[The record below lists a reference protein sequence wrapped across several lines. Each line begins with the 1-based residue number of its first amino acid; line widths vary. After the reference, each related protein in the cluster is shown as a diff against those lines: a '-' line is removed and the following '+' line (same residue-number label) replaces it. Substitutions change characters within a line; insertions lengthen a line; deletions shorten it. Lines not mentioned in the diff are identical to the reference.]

1 MKNQLGEDVGDSIR
15 ILYGGSANG
24 KNAPSFKDK
33 VDVDG
38 FLVGGAS
45 LKPEFIDIIN
55 SRQ

>member
-1 MKNQLGEDVGDSIR
+1 LKNQLGEDVGDSIR